1 MPTVLRREGFDFI
14 IYFDDH
20 NPPHV
25 HVFKSGGEAKIE
37 LDPILVAAVWKM
49 KKRDVR
55 DAKRI
60 TIEHQS
66 YLLDKWREIN
76 G

>member
-1 MPTVLRREGFDFI
+1 VLQDLLLVP
-14 IYFDDH
+14 H

-25 HVFKSGGEAKIE
+25 CVQSGGGEAKIE
-37 LDPILVAAVWKM
+37 LDPVLVAEVWRM
-49 KKRDVR
+49 KRRDVR
-55 DAKRI
+55 RAKHI
-60 TIEHQS
+60 TMEHQA